1 MAEPSPQPPASRHGQ
16 GMNWPAMGL
25 LSASAVINL
34 TNVAAM
40 AEYGLG
46 SVVLYL
52 IPALVFLLPAA
63 FIAAELGSTWP
74 GGVFTWVHEAL
85 GEKWAFCA
93 AWQQWVQN
101 VIFYPLLLSF
111 AAGNLAYVVS
121 PELAR
126 SGPFNGVFVLAG
138 FGLCAAVAIRGVGH
152 ASRFSV
158 WGVVLGLVFPTV
170 LLTVLAALYLLGGHA
185 SATPLEASHFLPP
198 WSGIGGLVLV
208 VGNFLAYGGVEVSA
222 VHVREMKD
230 ARHGYPKAMV
240 LMALLATLIFVFST
254 LGVAVAVQSK
264 DLDLSAGLI
273 QAFETYLSVYGLK
286 RVASV
291 FALLFLLATLG
302 TVLTWILG
310 PNHSL
315 LLVGRKGLL
324 PPFFQRTNVHGT
336 PTALLATQTVLV
348 ALLALAFFVAKDVN
362 QVYWALAAM
371 TTQLY
376 IPMYGLLF
384 VSALKLRRTRPD
396 VPRGYRA
403 PALPLLAWV
412 GIVSCTLAFIV
423 GFVPPKQLQVKQ
435 PIAYVARLGG
445 LVFTLAAVPFVLYAR
460 RKPEWRQPHP

>member
-1 MAEPSPQPPASRHGQ
+1 MDVPSAETRASRPGRR
-16 GMNWPAMGL
+16 MSWPAMGL

-40 AEYGLG
+40 SEYGLG
-46 SVVLYL
+46 SVVLYIL
-52 IPALVFLLPAA
+52 PALVFLLPAA
-63 FIAAELGSTWP
+63 FTAAELGSTWP

-101 VIFYPLLLSF
+101 IIFYPLLLSF
-111 AAGNLAYVVS
+111 AAGNLAYIVS
-121 PELAR
+121 PALALN
-126 SGPFNGVFVLAG
+126 GPFNGAFVLVG
-138 FGLCAAVAIRGVGH
+138 FGLCAAVALHGVGH

-158 WGVVLGLVFPTV
+158 WGVVLGIVIPTT
-170 LLTVLAALYLLGGHA
+170 LLTLLAVAYLLGGHA
-185 SATPLEASHFLPP
+185 SATPLEASHLLPP

-254 LGVAVAVQSK
+254 LGVAVAVQHK
-264 DLDLSAGLI
+264 RLDLSAGLI
-273 QAFETYLSVYGLK
+273 QAFETYLDVYGLK
-286 RVASV
+286 RMASV
-291 FALLFLLATLG
+291 FALLFLIAALG
-302 TVLTWILG
+302 TVLTWMLG

-324 PPFFQRTNVHGT
+324 PPLFQRTNSHGT
-336 PTALLATQTVLV
+336 PTALLATQGVLV
-348 ALLALAFFVAKDVN
+348 ALLALAFFIAKDVN

-384 VSALKLRRTRPD
+384 VSALKLRRTRPEI
-396 VPRGYRA
+396 PRGYRA
-403 PALPLLAWV
+403 PALPLLACV
-412 GIVSCTLAFIV
+412 GIVSSALAFIV
-423 GFVPPKQLQVKQ
+423 GFVPPKQLKVEQ
-435 PIAYVARLGG
+435 PIAYVANLAG
-445 LVFTLAAVPFVLYAR
+445 LVFILGVVLYAR
-460 RKPEWRQPHP
+460 RKPEWRQPGP

>member
-1 MAEPSPQPPASRHGQ
+1 MS
-16 GMNWPAMGL
+16 WPAMGL

-93 AWQQWVQN
+93 AWQQWAQN
-101 VIFYPLLLSF
+101 IIFYPLLLSF

-126 SGPFNGVFVLAG
+126 SGPFNGAFVMAG
-138 FGLCAAVAIRGVGH
+138 FGLCAAVALHGVGH

-158 WGVVLGLVFPTV
+158 WGVVLGIVLPTV
-170 LLTVLAALYLLGGHA
+170 LLTVLAVLYLLGGHA

-240 LMALLATLIFVFST
+240 LMALLATLIFVFAT
-254 LGVAVAVQSK
+254 LGVSVAVQSK
-264 DLDLSAGLI
+264 QLDLSAGLI
-273 QAFETYLSVYGLK
+273 QAFETYLSGYGLK

-302 TVLTWILG
+302 TVLTWMLG

-324 PPFFQRTNVHGT
+324 PPLFQRTNSHGT
-336 PTALLATQTVLV
+336 PTALLATQAVLV

-362 QVYWALAAM
+362 QVYWALSAM

-384 VSALKLRRTRPD
+384 VSALKLRRTRPNI
-396 VPRGYRA
+396 PRGYRA

-423 GFVPPKQLQVKQ
+423 GFVPPKQLKVEQ

-460 RKPEWRQPHP
+460 RRPEWRQPGP

>member
-34 TNVAAM
+34 TNVSAM

-170 LLTVLAALYLLGGHA
+170 LLTVLAAMYLLGGHA

-273 QAFETYLSVYGLK
+273 QAFETYLAVYGLK

-302 TVLTWILG
+302 TVLTWVLG

-460 RKPEWRQPHP
+460 RKPAWRQPHP

>member
-1 MAEPSPQPPASRHGQ
+1 
-16 GMNWPAMGL
+16 MNWPAMGL

>member
-1 MAEPSPQPPASRHGQ
+1 MPMPSPAHPASAPGR
-16 GMNWPAMGL
+16 GMDWPAMGL

-40 AEYGLG
+40 SEYGLG
-46 SVVLYL
+46 SVVLYIL
-52 IPALVFLLPAA
+52 PALVFLLPAA
-63 FIAAELGSTWP
+63 FIAAELGSTWS

-93 AWQQWVQN
+93 VWQQWAQN
-101 VIFYPLLLSF
+101 IIFYPLLLSF
-111 AAGNLAYVVS
+111 AAGNLAYFVS
-121 PELAR
+121 PTLAR
-126 SGPFNGVFVLAG
+126 NGPFNGIFVLAG
-138 FGLCAAVAIRGVGH
+138 FGLCAAVALHGVGH

-158 WGVVLGLVFPTV
+158 WSVVLGIVIPTV
-170 LLTVLAALYLLGGHA
+170 LLTVLAVAYLLGGHA

-208 VGNFLAYGGVEVSA
+208 VGNFLAYSGVEVSA

-230 ARHGYPKAMV
+230 ARRGYPKAMV

-264 DLDLSAGLI
+264 QLDLSAGLI
-273 QAFETYLSVYGLK
+273 QAFETYLDVYGLK

-302 TVLTWILG
+302 TVLTWMLG

-324 PPFFQRTNVHGT
+324 PPLFQRTNRHGT

-348 ALLALAFFVAKDVN
+348 TLLALAFFVAKDVN
-362 QVYWALAAM
+362 QVYWRS
-371 TTQLY
+371 T
-376 IPMYGLLF
+376 P
-384 VSALKLRRTRPD
+384 
-396 VPRGYRA
+396 
-403 PALPLLAWV
+403 
-412 GIVSCTLAFIV
+412 
-423 GFVPPKQLQVKQ
+423 
-435 PIAYVARLGG
+435 
-445 LVFTLAAVPFVLYAR
+445 
-460 RKPEWRQPHP
+460 

>member
-1 MAEPSPQPPASRHGQ
+1 
-16 GMNWPAMGL
+16 MNWPAMGL

-445 LVFTLAAVPFVLYAR
+445 LVFTLAAVPFVIYAR
-460 RKPEWRQPHP
+460 RRPEWRQPHP

>member
-1 MAEPSPQPPASRHGQ
+1 
-16 GMNWPAMGL
+16 MGL

-40 AEYGLG
+40 SEYGLG
-46 SVVLYL
+46 SVVLYIL
-52 IPALVFLLPAA
+52 PALVFLLPAA
-63 FIAAELGSTWP
+63 FTAAELGSTWH

-101 VIFYPLLLSF
+101 IIFYPLLLSF
-111 AAGNLAYVVS
+111 AAGNLAYIVS
-121 PELAR
+121 PGLALN
-126 SGPFNGVFVLAG
+126 GPFNGTFVLGG
-138 FGLCAAVAIRGVGH
+138 FGLCAAVALHGVGR

-158 WGVVLGLVFPTV
+158 WGVVLGIVVPTV
-170 LLTVLAALYLLGGHA
+170 LLTVLAVVYLLSGHA
-185 SATPLEASHFLPP
+185 SATPLEASHLLPP

-254 LGVAVAVQSK
+254 LGVAVAVQHQR
-264 DLDLSAGLI
+264 LDLSAGLI
-273 QAFETYLSVYGLK
+273 QSFETYLDVYGLK
-286 RVASV
+286 RIASV
-291 FALLFLLATLG
+291 FGLLILIASLG
-302 TVLTWILG
+302 TVLTWMLG

-324 PPFFQRTNVHGT
+324 PPLFQRTNAHGT
-336 PTALLATQTVLV
+336 PTALLAAQGVLV
-348 ALLALAFFVAKDVN
+348 TLLALAFFVSKNVN

-376 IPMYGLLF
+376 LPMYGLLF
-384 VSALKLRRTRPD
+384 VSALRLRRTRPD

-403 PALPLLAWV
+403 PALPLLACV
-412 GIVSCTLAFIV
+412 GIVASVLAFIV
-423 GFVPPKQLQVKQ
+423 GFVPPKQLKVKQ
-435 PIAYVARLGG
+435 PGTYVANLAG
-445 LVFTLAAVPFVLYAR
+445 LVFALGAVPFVLYAH
-460 RKPEWRQPHP
+460 RKPEWRQPEPPSPAR